1 MNLNSIIY
9 SLIFFISLI
18 QEGLLNFVSLDDI
31 FSIIK
36 FSKIDS
42 KNIYFFLFLNIRGK
56 GGQENGPHIYY
67 LLYSNSFVFVPDTLV
82 CVSVSV
88 R

>member
-9 SLIFFISLI
+9 SLIFFISLK
-18 QEGLLNFVSLDDI
+18 QVGLLSFVSFDDM

-42 KNIYFFLFLNIRGK
+42 KNISFFLFLNIRGK
-56 GGQENGPHIYY
+56 AGQENGPHIYY
-67 LLYSNSFVFVPDTLV
+67 L
-82 CVSVSV
+82 
-88 R
+88 

>member
-1 MNLNSIIY
+1 MRVILPRLNE
-9 SLIFFISLI
+9 LIKIFFNKRKLDEFKFDYLFVNFFISLI

-42 KNIYFFLFLNIRGK
+42 KNIYFFLFLNII
-56 GGQENGPHIYY
+56 Q
-67 LLYSNSFVFVPDTLV
+67 
-82 CVSVSV
+82 
-88 R
+88 